1 MNCPFESEI
10 DRQKWRLIV
19 LVLPL
24 PPTRGFLIVATKIG
38 QLDILGAILQG
49 TSQRIDIRLHVN
61 QFVQVNQHSGD
72 DRLGGEK

>member
-1 MNCPFESEI
+1 LSQKSIDKSGGSSSLTFPF
-10 DRQKWRLIV
+10 R
-19 LVLPL
+19 
-24 PPTRGFLIVATKIG
+24 PPEAFSSSLTKIG

-49 TSQRIDIRLHVN
+49 TSQRIDIRLRGD